1 MTMLNGEPVDMPNIS
16 TTPSAPPPGGSFT
29 ADPTARLMGIL
40 ALVMA
45 FVFPLAGIVL
55 GAIGVSMAKR
65 TGSTNSIAKVG
76 LVLSI
81 VFTAIIVIVTVL
93 VIVFSVGLFSE
104 VFRVCQ
110 ELGDGTHNYNGVT
123 YNCAV

>member
-16 TTPSAPPPGGSFT
+16 TAPSTAPPSGDFT
-29 ADPTARLMGIL
+29 KDPTARLMGIL

-81 VFTAIIVIVTVL
+81 VFTVIIAVVAIVIVVVSANLIT
-93 VIVFSVGLFSE
+93 E
-104 VFRVCQ
+104 VVRVCEQ
-110 ELGDGTHNYNGVT
+110 YGEGTYDGVVYT
-123 YNCAV
+123 CD